1 MTETADVVIIGS
13 GIVGSSVA
21 YHLAEQGCTN
31 VLVIEREAHQGKGS
45 TGKSMGGVR
54 AQFSTAVNILM
65 SRYSIDFFSR
75 FEETVGHP
83 ADYRAHGYLFCAT
96 NESHLNYLKANRERQ
111 IALAVKNVELVSRD
125 DIARFVPQLRVDDI
139 IGGTFCQTDGFV
151 DPYSV
156 MMGFMLK
163 ARESGARLW
172 LDTTVTGIEVEPG
185 STTTGSAEAGSAGI
199 AGSPLGHPEW
209 GAVLPANA
217 STARENVAPTKGQQ
231 SVRAD
236 ALNAG
241 RTSTPSD
248 KQHPLGTPMPALPTT
263 ALTAAALSA
272 RRISGVMTTRGFVST
287 RIVVNAAGPW
297 AADVARMAGVVL
309 PVEPL
314 RRQLVPTEPFNGLPQ
329 RFPMI
334 IDMSNGF
341 HFRREG
347 KGILLAWNDPDETPG
362 FKTEFDP
369 AFVEKILTRAA
380 ARVPGLADAEVNPH
394 RAWAG
399 LYEMTPDHHA
409 IIGPAPD
416 VEGLFFVNGF
426 SGHGVMHSPASG
438 RITADLILKG
448 RSDLIDAAQLNV
460 QRFAKG
466 QLLEE
471 TAVL

>member
-1 MTETADVVIIGS
+1 MAETADIVIIGS

-54 AQFSTAVNILM
+54 AQFSTTVNIQM

-75 FEETVGHP
+75 FDEVVGHP

-96 NESHLNYLKANRERQ
+96 SQRHLEYLKTNRERQ
-111 IALAVKNVELVSRD
+111 LALGVKNVELVSRE
-125 DIARFVPQLRVDDI
+125 DIAKFVPQLRVDDI
-139 IGGTFCQTDGFV
+139 LGGTFCQTDGFV
-151 DPYSV
+151 DPHSV

-163 ARESGARLW
+163 ARERGVKLW
-172 LDTTVTGIEVEPG
+172 LDTQVTAIEVEPAN
-185 STTTGSAEAGSAGI
+185 TGNTGTVNTGTAGVSPAVSLDGDISARFAG
-199 AGSPLGHPEW
+199 
-209 GAVLPANA
+209 
-217 STARENVAPTKGQQ
+217 
-231 SVRAD
+231 
-236 ALNAG
+236 
-241 RTSTPSD
+241 
-248 KQHPLGTPMPALPTT
+248 GTPAVPVNGVPVT
-263 ALTAAALSA
+263 
-272 RRISGVMTTRGFVST
+272 RRIVGVVTTRGRVAT
-287 RIVVNAAGPW
+287 NIVVNAAGPW
-297 AADVARMAGVVL
+297 AAQVARLAGAEL

-314 RRQLVPTEPFNGLPQ
+314 RRQLVPTEPFDGLPA
-329 RFPMI
+329 RFPMV
-334 IDMSNGF
+334 IDMSTGF

-347 KGILLAWNDPDETPG
+347 KGILLAWNDPEETPG

-369 AFVEKILTRAA
+369 GFVEKILTRAA
-380 ARVPGLADAEVNPH
+380 NRVPRLAEAEVNPR

-416 VEGLFFVNGF
+416 VAGLFFVNGF

-438 RITADLILKG
+438 RITADLILHG
-448 RSDLIDAAQLNV
+448 HSNLIDASQLDIE
-460 QRFAKG
+460 RFAAG
-466 QLLEE
+466 RSLEE